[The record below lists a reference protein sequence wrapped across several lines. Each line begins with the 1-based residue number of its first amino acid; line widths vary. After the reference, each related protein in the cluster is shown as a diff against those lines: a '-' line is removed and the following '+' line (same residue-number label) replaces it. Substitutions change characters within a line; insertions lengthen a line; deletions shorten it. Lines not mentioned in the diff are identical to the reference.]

1 MTLDQIFT
9 YVGMAVTIAT
19 VLVAA
24 FDKIAQI
31 TPTTK
36 DDELASKLAKGL
48 SVVVA
53 ILDKFSIHT
62 TSDKT
67 KKD

>member
-1 MTLDQIFT
+1 MNFEDIFT
-9 YVGMAVTIAT
+9 TIGMVVTIASIA
-19 VLVAA
+19 VAA

-36 DDELASKLAKGL
+36 DDELASKLVRGL
-48 SVVVA
+48 SVIVS
-53 ILDKFSIHT
+53 ILDKFSVHT

-67 KKD
+67 KKN